1 MHLSNDF
8 RRSDMPLNPDELFA
22 NPDVAELLGVCNFE
36 VAIEPEGSAWFTVD
50 GIPAVR
56 QIGED
61 GAGGIFALLPPTQR
75 VLFVSSEGQAG
86 IIAADL
92 ETFIQLIVAYPYWHD
107 LLNYSS
113 NGQLAE
119 MRRSALALEA
129 TLDDGDEV
137 EEAREAL
144 REMFSLAEPADP
156 LDALYLMVS
165 SSDVVVRPPDGEP
178 FTTLFGKFTIDN
190 NPFLRDAVD

>member
-1 MHLSNDF
+1 
-8 RRSDMPLNPDELFA
+8 MPIGPDALAA
-22 NPDVAELLGVCNFE
+22 NPDIVEALGVCNLE
-36 VAIEPEGSAWFTVD
+36 VSVGPEEPAWFTVD

-86 IIAADL
+86 IIATDL
-92 ETFIQLIVAYPYWHD
+92 EAFIQLIVAYPYWHSI
-107 LLNYSS
+107 LSFS
-113 NGQLAE
+113 GNGQLAE
-119 MRRSALALEA
+119 MRRAATALEA

-137 EEAREAL
+137 DEAREVL
-144 REMFSLAEPADP
+144 RETFSLAEPDDL
-156 LDALYLMVS
+156 LDALHDAVAA
-165 SSDVVVRPPDGEP
+165 SDVVVRPPDGTP
-178 FTTLFGKFTIDN
+178 FTSLFGKFTIDN

>member
-1 MHLSNDF
+1 
-8 RRSDMPLNPDELFA
+8 MPLSPDDLIA
-22 NPDVAELLGVCNFE
+22 NPGAAELLAACSYE
-36 VAIEPEGSAWFTVD
+36 IAIEPEGPAWFTVD

-75 VLFVSSEGQAG
+75 VLYVSSEGQAG

-92 ETFIQLIVAYPYWHD
+92 EAFIQLIVAYPYWHD
-107 LLNYSS
+107 LLNFSG

-119 MRRSALALEA
+119 MRRAAIALEA

-137 EEAREAL
+137 DEAREVL
-144 REMFSLAEPADP
+144 RSTFALAEPPDP
-156 LDALYLMVS
+156 IDALHLMVS
-165 SSDVVVRPPDGEP
+165 TSDV
-178 FTTLFGKFTIDN
+178 
-190 NPFLRDAVD
+190 

>member
-1 MHLSNDF
+1 
-8 RRSDMPLNPDELFA
+8 MPVSPDALTA
-22 NPDVAELLGVCNFE
+22 DPDAVEALGVCNFE
-36 VAIEPEGSAWFTVD
+36 VNVGPEEPAWFTVD

-75 VLFVSSEGQAG
+75 VLYVSSEGQAG

-92 ETFIQLIVAYPYWHD
+92 EAFIQLIVAYPYWHD
-107 LLNYSS
+107 LLNFSG

-119 MRRSALALEA
+119 MRRAAIALEA

-137 EEAREAL
+137 DEAREVL
-144 REMFSLAEPADP
+144 RSTFALAEPPDP
-156 LDALYLMVS
+156 IDALHLMVS
-165 SSDVVVRPPDGEP
+165 TSDVVVQPPDGEP
-178 FTTLFGKFTIDN
+178 FMTLFGKFTIDN
-190 NPFLRDAVD
+190 NPMLRDAVD

>member
-1 MHLSNDF
+1 
-8 RRSDMPLNPDELFA
+8 
-22 NPDVAELLGVCNFE
+22 
-36 VAIEPEGSAWFTVD
+36 
-50 GIPAVR
+50 VR

-86 IIAADL
+86 IIATDL
-92 ETFIQLIVAYPYWHD
+92 EALIQLIVAYPYWHD
-107 LLNYSS
+107 LLNYSG

-119 MRRSALALEA
+119 IRRAAVALEA

-137 EEAREAL
+137 DEAREVL
-144 REMFSLAEPADP
+144 REMFSLAEPAD
-156 LDALYLMVS
+156 LLETLHGAVS
-165 SSDVVVRPPDGEP
+165 TSDVVVRPPDGEP

-190 NPFLRDAVD
+190 NPFLRDAV

>member
-1 MHLSNDF
+1 
-8 RRSDMPLNPDELFA
+8 MPVSPEALTADPDAVELF
-22 NPDVAELLGVCNFE
+22 GVCNFE
-36 VAIEPEGSAWFTVD
+36 VSVGPEEPAWFIVD

-75 VLFVSSEGQAG
+75 VLYVSSEGQAG

-92 ETFIQLIVAYPYWHD
+92 EAFIQLIVAYPYWQSV
-107 LLNYSS
+107 LNFSG
-113 NGQLAE
+113 NGQITE
-119 MRRSALALEA
+119 MRRAAVALEA

-137 EEAREAL
+137 DEAREVL
-144 REMFSLAEPADP
+144 REMFSLAEPDGL
-156 LDALYLMVS
+156 LDALHGAVS
-165 SSDVVVRPPDGEP
+165 ASDVVVRPPDGEP

>member
-1 MHLSNDF
+1 
-8 RRSDMPLNPDELFA
+8 MPVSPDALTA
-22 NPDVAELLGVCNFE
+22 DPDAVEALGVCNFE
-36 VAIEPEGSAWFTVD
+36 VNVGPEEPAWFTVD

-92 ETFIQLIVAYPYWHD
+92 EAFIHLIVAYPYWHD
-107 LLNYSS
+107 LLNFSG
-113 NGQLAE
+113 NGELAE
-119 MRRSALALEA
+119 MRRAALALEA

-137 EEAREAL
+137 DEARETL
-144 REMFSLAEPADP
+144 REMFSLAEPADL
-156 LDALYLMVS
+156 LDALHRAVS
-165 SSDVVVRPPDGEP
+165 TSDVVVRPPDGEP

-190 NPFLRDAVD
+190 NPMLRDAVD

>member
-1 MHLSNDF
+1 
-8 RRSDMPLNPDELFA
+8 MPVTPDALAADPEA
-22 NPDVAELLGVCNFE
+22 VELLGVCNFE
-36 VAIEPEGSAWFTVD
+36 VNVGPEEPAWFTVD

-61 GAGGIFALLPPTQR
+61 GAGGIVALLPPTQR
-75 VLFVSSEGQAG
+75 VLFVSSEGEAG

-92 ETFIQLIVAYPYWHD
+92 EAFIQLIVAYPYWHD
-107 LLNYSS
+107 VLNYSG

-119 MRRSALALEA
+119 MRRAAVAMEA

-137 EEAREAL
+137 DEAREAL
-144 REMFSLAEPADP
+144 REMFSLAEPDDL
-156 LDALYLMVS
+156 LDALHRAVS
-165 SSDVVVRPPDGEP
+165 DSDVVVRPPDGEP